1 MIHDIGCANHLPLD
15 DFDARSPDELSLKK
29 GDRLELIEK
38 DDEFGD
44 GWYLGKHII
53 DGRTGLFPEGM
64 LIGFCCKSLKHC

>member
-1 MIHDIGCANHLPLD
+1 MLTPLILD

-44 GWYLGKHII
+44 GWYLGKHIT
-53 DGRTGLFPEGM
+53 DGRTGLFPEGIP
-64 LIGFCCKSLKHC
+64 IGSLRMYLKRC